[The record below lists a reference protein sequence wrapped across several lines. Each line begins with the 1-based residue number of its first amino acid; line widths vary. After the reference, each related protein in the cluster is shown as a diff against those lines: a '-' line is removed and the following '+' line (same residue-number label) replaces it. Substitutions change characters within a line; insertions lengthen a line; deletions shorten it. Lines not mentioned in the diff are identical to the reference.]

1 MASLEAFVLCFCALD
16 HVDYARWFPIH
27 NRHEYTLTGI
37 QKIFQHCWALPKSHN
52 TFVCIICIICDRTKN
67 NDSIK
72 TYCDAVALTDNFVF
86 VRWLVGAREQVRILI
101 LTIKF
106 DPKDTKKLPCLF
118 PTN

>member
-1 MASLEAFVLCFCALD
+1 MHASFRYIIDMNTLLLEFRK
-16 HVDYARWFPIH
+16 Y
-27 NRHEYTLTGI
+27 
-37 QKIFQHCWALPKSHN
+37 FQHCWALPKSHN

-72 TYCDAVALTDNFVF
+72 TYFVF
-86 VRWLVGAREQVRILI
+86 VRWLVGAGEQVRILI

>member
-1 MASLEAFVLCFCALD
+1 MTVVKCLNEINASNIVIE
-16 HVDYARWFPIH
+16 I
-27 NRHEYTLTGI
+27 I
-37 QKIFQHCWALPKSHN
+37 QFLQSLYVTF

-86 VRWLVGAREQVRILI
+86 VRWLVGAKEQVRILI

>member
-1 MASLEAFVLCFCALD
+1 MHAGFRYIIHMNTLLLEFRK
-16 HVDYARWFPIH
+16 Y
-27 NRHEYTLTGI
+27 
-37 QKIFQHCWALPKSHN
+37 FQHCWALPKSHN

-86 VRWLVGAREQVRILI
+86 VRWSVGAREQVRILI

-106 DPKDTKKLPCLF
+106 DPKDTKKLLCLF